1 MSCNRAIAR
10 GSFDSPTAQ
19 DVAAG
24 GTFQF
29 QNATATCRDVAFNGG
44 DIAIRKPGTYLVI
57 FNATTAAAAAGV
69 EEIQMF
75 RDGNSVPGAHAL
87 ETAAAAG
94 DMSSMAFST
103 LVTVE
108 CCTANLSFRSVPATS
123 VRVANVVIAEQEV

>member
-1 MSCNRAIAR
+1 MSCNRAMAR

-24 GTFQF
+24 GTVQF
-29 QNATATCRDVAFNGG
+29 QNATATCRDVAFNGS

-87 ETAAAAG
+87 ETAAAG
-94 DMSSMAFST
+94 DLSSMAFST

-108 CCTANLSFRSVPATS
+108 CCTANLSFRSVPATT